1 MPLFLIAEHL
11 TEPGC
16 EGRRLLSGIKMR
28 DIPYAEGAEGSD
40 ALLALFRY
48 DLCH

>member
-16 EGRRLLSGIKMR
+16 EGRRLLSGIEVG
-28 DIPYAEGAEGSD
+28 DISYVESAEGSD
-40 ALLALFRY
+40 ALLAFFRY